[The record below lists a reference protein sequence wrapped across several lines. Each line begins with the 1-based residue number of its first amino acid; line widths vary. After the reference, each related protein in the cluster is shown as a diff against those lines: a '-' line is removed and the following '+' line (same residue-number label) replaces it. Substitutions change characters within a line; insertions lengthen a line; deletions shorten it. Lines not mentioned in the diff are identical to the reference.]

1 MKRFLARLGHFLV
14 LLSCLI
20 SNMGTVGLIGEVE
33 PPKIRKPDSDSNR

>member
-14 LLSCLI
+14 LLSYLI

-33 PPKIRKPDSDSNR
+33 PPNIPKQDSGSNR